1 MLQAAVSMACSN
13 SLRYIYHLIQSLFFN
28 YLDNLPSNDSD
39 SDFDS
44 YIDEFA
50 SKYICMETLQSLGNK
65 CPSCF
70 DLAVNFQYEPP
81 TQ

>member
-13 SLRYIYHLIQSLFFN
+13 SSRYISSDPEFILN
-28 YLDNLPSNDSD
+28 NLDNLPSNDSD
-39 SDFDS
+39 SDFDG

-50 SKYICMETLQSLGNK
+50 SKYIYMETLQSLNK

-70 DLAVNFQYEPP
+70 DLAVNLQYEPP